1 MSQRTIVSPPQIG
14 CEDFSGAKRA
24 TGRQFRIVPFQAE
37 TNCAI
42 GADRES
48 ELKTPLF
55 SVTQTEDL
63 SSTSVRDPFL
73 L

>member
-14 CEDFSGAKRA
+14 CEDFLGAKRA
-24 TGRQFRIVPFQAE
+24 AGRRFRKCLFQAE
-37 TNCAI
+37 RNCAI

-48 ELKTPLF
+48 ELTTPLF
-55 SVTQTEDL
+55 TVTQTEDL
-63 SSTSVRDPFL
+63 SSASVRHPFL